1 MVIRTP
7 QVQQSGPTYLCE
19 KYIKVDSPS
28 LDRVYRLKLMK
39 IFSVEESKFPTLF
52 EIGADVEIASS
63 DDTTSRIWYPGN
75 VVGLHLCDGVEKV
88 AVECFTLRVQETVI
102 ADQIR
107 PTPPPNGESKGF
119 EMMDNVEVFYN
130 KGWGSGQFYGDN
142 SVQTWTDGV
151 WKMAVEVQTC
161 YFKGLPEKHN
171 ENPSQEDH
179 VAEV

>member
-1 MVIRTP
+1 M
-7 QVQQSGPTYLCE
+7 
-19 KYIKVDSPS
+19 
-28 LDRVYRLKLMK
+28 
-39 IFSVEESKFPTLF
+39 
-52 EIGADVEIASS
+52 EIASS

-130 KGWGSGQFYGDN
+130 KGWGSGQVKMILGVNTYSVYLN
-142 SVQTWTDGV
+142 SSMETIL
-151 WKMAVEVQTC
+151 
-161 YFKGLPEKHN
+161 FKPGQMECGRWQLR
-171 ENPSQEDH
+171 
-179 VAEV
+179 